1 MIYIHNLNPI
11 AFSIFNFN
19 IYWYSLAYLIS
30 FIVGSIYAKSIIK
43 QINTS
48 FKEKYVDDFIAYAVI
63 GVLLGG
69 RIGYILFYN
78 FDYYLANPVET
89 FKIWKG
95 GLSFHGGLLGMTC
108 VMLIFSKKKDI
119 LFFDIANIIAVC
131 APIGLFFG
139 RIANFVN
146 GELVG
151 IATNSNWGVIY
162 TFESPILRHPS
173 QIYEALLEGLF
184 LFFILR
190 FSILNKNLRKLNS
203 CSLFLIFYGLFRFM
217 VEFLREPDEQI
228 GYIIYII
235 SMGQILC
242 LPMII
247 FGLIFL
253 KKR

>member
-1 MIYIHNLNPI
+1 MVYTHNLNPI

-19 IYWYSLAYLIS
+19 IYWYSLAYLIA
-30 FIVGSIYAKSIIK
+30 FIIGGIYAKAIINK
-43 QINTS
+43 INTS
-48 FKEKYVDDFIAYAVI
+48 FKEKYVDDFLAYAVI

-69 RIGYILFYN
+69 RIGYIFFYN
-78 FDYYLANPVET
+78 FDYYLNYPIESL
-89 FKIWKG
+89 KIWKG
-95 GLSFHGGLLGMTC
+95 GMSFHGGLLGMTYA
-108 VMLIFSKKKDI
+108 MYIFSKKKNI
-119 LFFDIANIIAVC
+119 LFFDVANIVAVC

-146 GELVG
+146 GELIG
-151 IATNSNWGVIY
+151 IATNSNWGIVY
-162 TFESPILRHPS
+162 NSESPILRHPS

-190 FSILNKNLRKLNS
+190 FSILNENLRKLHP
-203 CSLFLIFYGLFRFM
+203 CSIFLIFYGFFRFL
-217 VEFLREPDEQI
+217 VEFFREPDEQI
-228 GYIIYII
+228 GYILYMI

-247 FGLIFL
+247 FGFIFL